1 MTKQQA
7 FQIFTTEYYG
17 DKHKL
22 KRAVANDYYAVQ
34 LEWSFFTDMLCR
46 NGDITTKQY
55 STWLTPFKIELH
67 DMNYRRYVERQEE
80 LTWYT

>member
-7 FQIFTTEYYG
+7 FQIFTAEYYG

-22 KRAVANDYYAVQ
+22 KRAVANDYYTVQ
-34 LEWSFFTDMLCR
+34 LEWSCFTDMLCR
-46 NGDITTKQY
+46 NGDITAKQY
-55 STWLTPFKIELH
+55 STWLTPFKIELL
-67 DMNYRRYVERQEE
+67 DMNYRRYVERQEK

>member
-34 LEWSFFTDMLCR
+34 LEWSCFTDTLCR
-46 NGDITTKQY
+46 NGEITLKQY
-55 STWLTPFKIELH
+55 STWLTPFKK
-67 DMNYRRYVERQEE
+67 RGASS
-80 LTWYT
+80 